1 MSLIKELANQ
11 QLTPDYYISFLRP
24 NSLEI
29 DYSRISLSVLCG
41 DERNILKTPITGDS
55 TLVLRYREKEGAV
68 LSMETNTEDLTLV
81 QLQGAKS
88 PVSYQITTSISWVRL
103 FGDQVEK
110 IITHPKCCFERISMP
125 PLDQIIGLHDA
136 ESDKAVGRYQQLANI
151 LKLRFS
157 HEDLKF
163 VRDLRDPSFIVVK

>member
-1 MSLIKELANQ
+1 MSSIKELVVP
-11 QLTPDYYISFLRP
+11 QLSPDYYTSFLRP

-29 DYSRISLSVLCG
+29 DHNRISLSVLCG
-41 DERNILKTPITGDS
+41 DERSELKTPITGDS
-55 TLVLRYREKEGAV
+55 TFVLRYKEKEGAV
-68 LSMETNTEDLTLV
+68 LSMETKTEDLTLV

-88 PVSYQITTSISWVRL
+88 PVSYQVSTSILWVKL

-110 IITHPKCCFERISMP
+110 IATHPKCCFERISMP
-125 PLDQIIGLHDA
+125 SLDQIAGLFDS

-163 VRDLRDPSFIVVK
+163 VRDLRDPSFIIVR